1 MEEELMTPYV
11 ARHLTALDIE
21 IFQKV
26 HKLVEGLPD
35 DIDLGS
41 DDRGE
46 KIVLSCHILVRAL
59 AKVLN
64 LRYRDGYY
72 HPNYR
77 HSWLL
82 TSDSQIIDA
91 YPVAT
96 WGGPFMIDGN
106 DERYTP
112 ARWLYLPKSTRVI
125 SGGSFSRP
133 WFRRAVRRITR
144 ALKGIEGQC
153 SG

>member
-1 MEEELMTPYV
+1 MTPYV
-11 ARHLTALDIE
+11 ARHLTARDIE

-26 HKLVEGLPD
+26 RKLVEGLPD

-46 KIVLSCHILVRAL
+46 KITLSCHILVRAL
-59 AKVLN
+59 ARVCSLQ
-64 LRYRDGYY
+64 YRDGYF

-82 TSDSQIIDA
+82 TPDGRIIDA
-91 YPVAT
+91 YPVAI
-96 WGGPFMIDGN
+96 WGGPFMIDG
-106 DERYTP
+106 DGECHTP
-112 ARWLYLPKSTRVI
+112 ARWLYLPKSTRAI
-125 SGGSFSRP
+125 SDGSFSRP
-133 WFRRAVRRITR
+133 WFRRAVWRITR
-144 ALKGIEGQC
+144 ALKTIERQY